1 MTPVLLYLLA
11 ITDWG
16 FAGYRHA
23 AGRDGRI
30 FKGAYYRRA
39 IAVALVCGH
48 LPIALVGATVALLI
62 ATGSTEW
69 DVLVAAAE
77 PMVIVYA
84 TYATTVIAAF
94 VPYLFGNTEIRTLAT
109 VSVFGP
115 LTLIRP
121 LLIVAGAVAVVW
133 TTPSWPVGVAAATA
147 VVSNG
152 IAEPLLARVYPL
164 PRREH

>member
-1 MTPVLLYLLA
+1 MISILLYVLA

-39 IAVALVCGH
+39 IAVGLGLGH
-48 LPIALVGATVALLI
+48 APIGVAGAVIALLVGSGQV
-62 ATGSTEW
+62 EW
-69 DVLVAAAE
+69 DAVIAAAE
-77 PMVIVYA
+77 PMVVVYA
-84 TYATTVIAAF
+84 AYATTVLTAF

-115 LTLIRP
+115 LTLLRP
-121 LLIVAGAVAVVW
+121 LVICAGAALAIW
-133 TTPSWPVGVAAATA
+133 TVPTWPIALAAALGA
-147 VVSNG
+147 ACNLS
-152 IAEPLLARVYPL
+152 AEPLLDRLFPL
-164 PRREH
+164 PRD